1 MTRKKEKKEN
11 PSNEALLE
19 DEAEILTDDS
29 KEGTS
34 KEQDDLQAK
43 IEVQDIKLLEGEEQK
58 VLEYYFKDDLIDEI
72 KSLKES
78 NKKKDEQL
86 LKYQTESDDWK
97 NKYMRLQAEFENAQ
111 KRWKKNRQN
120 LRIEYTASALKTF
133 LPLYDSFK
141 KALENSN
148 ENQVIL
154 KGFFDQFINILK
166 YHKAIP
172 IDVNINDIFDYNYH
186 EALSSI
192 ERDDLPNNTII
203 NIIQDGWKLDKEV
216 IRYAKVIVSR
226 VPPPPEP
233 EPEPELEP
241 ELEAKAEL
249 EEEITLENKESEAIS
264 NENEKEKQQ
273 ETEKTNKETVEPEEN
288 NQ

>member
-1 MTRKKEKKEN
+1 MTRKKDKKEN

-19 DEAEILTDDS
+19 DEAEVLTDDS
-29 KEGTS
+29 KEDIS
-34 KEQDDLQAK
+34 KGQDDLQAK
-43 IEVQDIKLLEGEEQK
+43 IDVQDIKLIEGKEQK
-58 VLEYYFKDDLIDEI
+58 VLEYYSKDNLIEQI
-72 KSLKES
+72 KTLEEG

-111 KRWKKNRQN
+111 KRWNKNRQN

-141 KALENSN
+141 KALENSD

-172 IDVNINDIFDYNYH
+172 IDVKVNDIFDYNYH

-203 NIIQDGWKLDKEV
+203 NVIQDGWKLDKEV
-216 IRYAKVIVSR
+216 IRYTKVIVSR

-233 EPEPELEP
+233 EPEPEV
-241 ELEAKAEL
+241 KTEL
-249 EEEITLENKESEAIS
+249 EEEITQENKESEAI
-264 NENEKEKQQ
+264 NNKNEKEKQQ
-273 ETEKTNKETVEPEEN
+273 ETEKVDKEVVEPEE
-288 NQ
+288 